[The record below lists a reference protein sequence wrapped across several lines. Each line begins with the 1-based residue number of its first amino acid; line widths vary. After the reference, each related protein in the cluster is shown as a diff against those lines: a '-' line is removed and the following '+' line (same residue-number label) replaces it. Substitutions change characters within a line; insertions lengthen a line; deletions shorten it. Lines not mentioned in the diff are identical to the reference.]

1 MGRLDE
7 ADRVREREIRW
18 LHRLVAALVAVLV
31 LGALTAILGGPAA
44 VQAGAPGGA
53 GRDRDRAMTGCVAL
67 LPGHGAK
74 PTGWGLARARRR
86 AGARPSWCAT

>member
-44 VQAGAPGGA
+44 VQALQVVQGVIGIAP
-53 GRDRDRAMTGCVAL
+53 
-67 LPGHGAK
+67 
-74 PTGWGLARARRR
+74 
-86 AGARPSWCAT
+86 